1 MSIATQIER
10 IQNEVNTQGDLIAQ
24 IAAALENKA
33 AGGGTAVNT
42 CTVIIPASVS
52 FSSRFHYL
60 DENLQLRYF
69 DLGPQH
75 TLTVVKESI
84 IVSSEAIV
92 RFSNTM
98 GLGTSN
104 SCQFLADGIA
114 AVITNDTTFYWAG
127 NAEIS

>member
-10 IQNEVNTQGDLIAQ
+10 IQNEVNTQEDLIAQ
-24 IAAALENKA
+24 ITAALEGKA
-33 AGGGTAVNT
+33 SGAAVNT
-42 CTVIIPASVS
+42 CTVIIPESIS
-52 FSSRFHYL
+52 YSSRFHYL

-75 TLTVVKESI
+75 TLTVVKESM

-104 SCQFLADGIA
+104 SCQFLADGMA